1 MQDMTFHLEKFD
13 GPLDLLLHLLS
24 KNKIDIV
31 DIPIAEI
38 SEQYLE
44 YLQKMRELD
53 IEVTGEFIAM
63 ASHLVYI
70 KSKMLLP
77 VYEESDEP
85 DPRAALIETLLDY
98 QRVKEAGG
106 LLQGRYEIGKEL
118 FVRPREVLGT
128 DPDRLYQNTLEQLE
142 KAVAS
147 IIERAG
153 RKLPPPVESFSGIV
167 RHRGV
172 SVETKITYLLE
183 RFRIQDKL
191 DFTEM
196 VLSSHSRSEVV
207 ALFLAVL
214 ELSKTKKLLI
224 LEENEGYSL
233 MLSGET
239 DGEEGTG
246 ARA

>member
-85 DPRAALIETLLDY
+85 DPRAVLIETLLDY

-106 LLQGRYEIGKEL
+106 LLLGRYEIGKEL
-118 FVRPREVLGT
+118 FVRPRE
-128 DPDRLYQNTLEQLE
+128 
-142 KAVAS
+142 A
-147 IIERAG
+147 
-153 RKLPPPVESFSGIV
+153 FS
-167 RHRGV
+167 
-172 SVETKITYLLE
+172 SL
-183 RFRIQDKL
+183 Q
-191 DFTEM
+191 
-196 VLSSHSRSEVV
+196 
-207 ALFLAVL
+207 FL
-214 ELSKTKKLLI
+214 K
-224 LEENEGYSL
+224 LEEV
-233 MLSGET
+233 
-239 DGEEGTG
+239 
-246 ARA
+246 R